1 MGEIWQ
7 GKDGRAEVKKRGR
20 ADQGKRIAYFSA
32 LLLFLAS

>member
-1 MGEIWQ
+1 MVEMWQ
-7 GKDGRAEVKKRGR
+7 GKDGRAEVRKIGS